1 MSSPGV
7 LQVTGIKESAASRVK
22 TLKTMGFVNT
32 AETVRCL
39 HCSARYLLLVAQ
51 SQADAAPVNVLD
63 LGKAIR
69 ELAEKV
75 SAEHAEGH
83 PSERIS
89 VDREIVVEAR
99 RAESGPIA

>member
-7 LQVTGIKESAASRVK
+7 LQVTGVKESAASKVK

-32 AETVRCL
+32 AETVRCI
-39 HCSARYLLLVAQ
+39 HCSARYLLLIAQ
-51 SQADAAPVNVLD
+51 SDGDNAPVHILD

-75 SAEHAEGH
+75 SAEHATGH

-89 VDREIVVEAR
+89 VDREIVLEAR
-99 RAESGPIA
+99 RAENNSVA